1 MIKRIKSI
9 SNMGIYKDFKWS
21 NSRGISDFCERNIIY
36 GWNYSGKTTLSR
48 IFSSLEKGILDAS
61 FSEADFKLVL
71 TDGTE
76 ITTKNLESLPSRV
89 RVFNADY
96 IRENLKW
103 DAGTSFSP
111 ISFDVG
117 ENVALRSEYEQNEKK
132 ILRIKGDKNQKGR
145 IERYQGDQNLLSD
158 FEKILSKEA
167 KTIKNETFQSLIE
180 FDLRHLK
187 AIIPK
192 VQNAL
197 ADHIIRDEVE
207 LSTARKTALSSNN
220 KTNVS
225 PIKISTNLIK
235 YSTEVVE
242 ILKSEPRQSD
252 LLEVLENNEQLYKWS
267 KNGLTLH
274 ENLSE
279 CSFCGSKLTDLRIEH
294 LKSYF
299 SNESAI
305 LRDRIQKCRTDIETE
320 TNKLK
325 TFLMPPNKH
334 ELTESCQDDFEQYIT
349 QLRTICEEFEAT
361 AKILKDDLNRKE
373 DGNIFISI
381 SPSAIDL
388 TVDSRLLECMT
399 KINAVIERHNNIVAN
414 FTSEQQ
420 HSRERLKNHCVAEL
434 LERENYIEKSIKK
447 HRADKLVKRY
457 LSIAQKLE
465 FKNQQI
471 LSKLKSVVAGQDALN
486 SFIRSFLNRDDIYIE
501 VTPEDKFH
509 LKRGENLA
517 SNLSEGEKT
526 AISFA
531 YFLVTLESL
540 FKEGKLRETVVF
552 IDDPISSLDG
562 NHIAQVYALIN
573 SFFFRRIDPADTK
586 KVVSCFK
593 QLFISTHNFEFFSFL
608 QDSSP
613 MKKKKDEFAKCEYY
627 FIQRLS
633 KDHSSIV
640 PLPSRLRKTKS
651 EYVFLYELLHEFH
664 ERGCSLDDDFFLL
677 IPNAIRRFLEIYSLA
692 KLPGTNTEID
702 QRLDILMG
710 GVHQLKVLHHFSHFN
725 TLEKITKHD
734 ELIML
739 VPNAVKELMQLLQ
752 KDPLHHSS
760 LIEAIGK
767 KADTTA

>member
-9 SNMGIYKDFKWS
+9 SNMGIYKDFKWT
-21 NSRGISDFCERNIIY
+21 NSTGISDFCERNIIY

-48 IFSSLEKGILDAS
+48 IFSSLEKGALDPS
-61 FSEADFKLVL
+61 FSDADFKIVL
-71 TDGTE
+71 TDNTE
-76 ITTKNLESLPSRV
+76 ITTKNLGSLPSKV

-103 DAGTSFSP
+103 DAGSSFSP

-117 ENVALRSEYEQNEKK
+117 ENVTLRSEYEQNEKK

-158 FEKILSKEA
+158 FEKILSREA

-187 AIIPK
+187 AIVPK
-192 VQNAL
+192 VQNSL
-197 ADHIIRDEVE
+197 EDHIIKDEVE
-207 LSTARKTALSSNN
+207 LSTVRKTALSSNN
-220 KTNVS
+220 KTNIS

-252 LLEVLENNEQLYKWS
+252 LIEVLEDNEQLYKWS

-274 ENLSE
+274 ENLRE
-279 CSFCGSKLTDLRIEH
+279 CSFCGSKLTDLRIEQ

-299 SNESAI
+299 SNQSAI
-305 LRDRIQKCRTDIETE
+305 LRDRIQNCRTNLETE
-320 TNKLK
+320 KNNFK
-325 TFLMPPNKH
+325 TSLFPPNKH
-334 ELTESCQDDFEQYIT
+334 ELTESCQEEFEKCINT
-349 QLRTICEEFEAT
+349 LDSICEEFHAT
-361 AKILKDDLNRKE
+361 VKTLMDDLNRKE
-373 DGNIFISI
+373 NGSIFTSI
-381 SPSAIDL
+381 SPSTIDL
-388 TVDSRLLECMT
+388 TVDSRLLECVT
-399 KINAVIERHNNIVAN
+399 RINAIIARHNNIVAN
-414 FTSEQQ
+414 FTREQQ
-420 HSRERLKNHCVAEL
+420 QSRDKLKNHCVADL
-434 LERENYIEKSIKK
+434 LNRENFKEKSLKK
-447 HRADKLVKRY
+447 HKADKIIKRY

-465 FKNQQI
+465 LKNQQI
-471 LSKLKSVVAGQDALN
+471 LAMLKSVVAGKDALN
-486 SFIRSFLNRDDIYIE
+486 RFIKSFLNRDDIYIE
-501 VTPEDKFH
+501 VTSEDKFH
-509 LKRGENLA
+509 LKRGDKLA

-531 YFLVTLESL
+531 HFLVTLESL

-573 SFFFRRIDPADTK
+573 SFFFRKIDPDDSK

-613 MKKKKDEFAKCEYY
+613 MKKKKDEFVRCEYY

-633 KDHSSIV
+633 KDQSSIA

-664 ERGCSLDDDFFLL
+664 ERGCSMNDDIFLL

-692 KLPGTNTEID
+692 KLPGTTTEID

-739 VPNAVKELMQLLQ
+739 VPDAVQELMQLLQ

-767 KADTTA
+767 KADTAA

>member
-9 SNMGIYKDFKWS
+9 SNMGIYKDFKWT
-21 NSRGISDFCERNIIY
+21 NSTGISDFCERNIIY

-48 IFSSLEKGILDAS
+48 IFSSLEKGVLDPS
-61 FSEADFKLVL
+61 FSDADFKIVL
-71 TDGTE
+71 TDNTE
-76 ITTKNLESLPSRV
+76 ITTKNLGSLPSKV

-103 DAGTSFSP
+103 DAGSPFSP

-117 ENVALRSEYEQNEKK
+117 ENVTLRSEYEQNEKK

-158 FEKILSKEA
+158 FEKVLSKEA

-187 AIIPK
+187 AIVPK
-192 VQNAL
+192 VQNSL
-197 ADHIIRDEVE
+197 EDHIIKDEVE
-207 LSTARKTALSSNN
+207 LSTVRKTALSSNN

-235 YSTEVVE
+235 CSTEVVE

-252 LLEVLENNEQLYKWS
+252 LLEVLEDNEQLYKWS

-274 ENLSE
+274 ENRRE
-279 CSFCGSKLTDLRIEH
+279 CSFCGSKLTDLRIEQ

-305 LRDRIQKCRTDIETE
+305 LRDRIQNCRTNFETE
-320 TNKLK
+320 TNNLK
-325 TFLMPPNKH
+325 TSLIHPNKH
-334 ELTESCQDDFEQYIT
+334 ELTESCQEEFEKYINT
-349 QLRTICEEFEAT
+349 LDSICEEFHAT
-361 AKILKDDLNRKE
+361 VKTLMDDLNRKE
-373 DGNIFISI
+373 NGSIFTSI
-381 SPSAIDL
+381 SPSTIDS
-388 TVDSRLLECMT
+388 TVDSRLLECVT
-399 KINAVIERHNNIVAN
+399 RINAIIERHNNIVAN
-414 FTSEQQ
+414 FTREQQ
-420 HSRERLKNHCVAEL
+420 QSRDKLKNHCVADL
-434 LERENYIEKSIKK
+434 LNRENYKEKSLKK
-447 HRADKLVKRY
+447 HRADKIIKRY

-465 FKNQQI
+465 LKNQQI
-471 LSKLKSVVAGQDALN
+471 LAMLKSVVAGKDALN
-486 SFIRSFLNRDDIYIE
+486 RFIKSFLNRDDIYIE
-501 VTPEDKFH
+501 VTSEDKFH
-509 LKRGENLA
+509 LKRGDKLA

-573 SFFFRRIDPADTK
+573 SFFFRKIDPDDSK
-586 KVVSCFK
+586 KIVSCFK

-613 MKKKKDEFAKCEYY
+613 MKKKKDEFVRCEYY

-633 KDHSSIV
+633 KDQSSIA

-664 ERGCSLDDDFFLL
+664 ERGCSMNDDIFLL

-739 VPNAVKELMQLLQ
+739 VPDAVQELMQLLQ

-767 KADTTA
+767 KG